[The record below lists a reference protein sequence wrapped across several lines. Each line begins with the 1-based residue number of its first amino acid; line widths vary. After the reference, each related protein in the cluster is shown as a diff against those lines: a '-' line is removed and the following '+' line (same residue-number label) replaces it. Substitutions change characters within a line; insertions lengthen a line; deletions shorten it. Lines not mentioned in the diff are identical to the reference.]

1 METAGRDEVR
11 LQVIPGRAGPPRTAE
26 TAEAIR
32 IRPGDRAIWV
42 DLPLDDHEVRRWRG
56 EAGNAGLPID
66 VWLAL
71 QAEWSLVRS
80 HLGRANATVAPH
92 ELVEAARAASAG
104 ALAPTDELRRWC
116 RQLSGASTAAVPR
129 DELPTVVVP
138 ERILAQLQP
147 ARRAGELIGYAA
159 SGSAREAAELDL
171 AAACAGLTLETWAYR
186 VALRLAAA

>member
-1 METAGRDEVR
+1 MRAGSDQVR
-11 LQVIPGRAGPPRTAE
+11 LRMVSDRVGPSLAAE
-26 TAEAIR
+26 TTEAIR
-32 IRPGDRAIWV
+32 IRPGDRAVWI
-42 DLPLDDHEVRRWRG
+42 DLSLDDREVRRWRS
-56 EAGNAGLPID
+56 EAANAGLPVD
-66 VWLAL
+66 AWLAL

-80 HLGRANATVAPH
+80 YLEQANATVTPH

-104 ALAPTDELRRWC
+104 ALPPTDELRRWC

-138 ERILAQLQP
+138 ERLVAQLQP
-147 ARRAGELIGYAA
+147 ARRAGELIGYAS

-171 AAACAGLTLETWAYR
+171 AAAYAGLTLEAWAYR